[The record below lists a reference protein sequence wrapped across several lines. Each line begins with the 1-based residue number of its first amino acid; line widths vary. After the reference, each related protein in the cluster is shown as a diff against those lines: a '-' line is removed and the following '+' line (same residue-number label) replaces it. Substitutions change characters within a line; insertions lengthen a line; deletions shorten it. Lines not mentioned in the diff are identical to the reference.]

1 MNAELAL
8 TGALHFV
15 LHLATVLTAPLAW
28 WLLRRY
34 RRAVLAGMNRT
45 AAAGAAP
52 VAPPAPAA
60 PPSAAPAWP
69 LQVSMLGAAPAPASP
84 AARHARRAPW
94 HAGGVVLAGS
104 LVYALIMAVAYLRSS
119 DNELLPLRTFYV
131 TALHLWPGVLALML
145 VAVYDWRHRAALLLG
160 YALLLVLPW
169 WLLPPPPQGVLWNVA
184 VPWAITNAAPT
195 LIALLSLWRGVR
207 AVGPLVLAFV
217 LVALIG
223 AQLTLWLLDAH
234 QLVFKA
240 VFDFFFAL
248 GFGGVG
254 TFWALQ
260 AIGLLAAA
268 LLFWPA
274 LHAIG
279 RRYEARAFSERQLTL
294 AALFTVFAV
303 AQSSPL
309 AFASPAWF
317 FSGLVALV
325 AAHAVMALLWK
336 RLPPSPQPAAR
347 LLLLRVFAL
356 GARSERFFARLRRHW
371 QPLAPVTMIAGPDL
385 VEGTVEP
392 HEFLAFLGGR
402 LDRQFVAGAADL
414 GARVARFDPRTAP
427 DGLHRIEELFC
438 RNDTWQMAMQRLAD
452 DSAAVLMDLRSFSP
466 DNAGCRWEIGRLLD
480 RVDLRR
486 VVLLVDG
493 TTQLPYLERT
503 LQELWR
509 ELAADSPNRHA
520 GATVRLLRLDEPGH
534 AAIGA
539 LLGHLLP
546 GDQRLSSA

>member
-15 LHLATVLTAPLAW
+15 LHLATVLAAPLAW

-34 RRAVLAGMNRT
+34 RLAVLAGMNR
-45 AAAGAAP
+45 AAGADSMATAARA
-52 VAPPAPAA
+52 VAAA
-60 PPSAAPAWP
+60 PPAWP
-69 LQVSMLGAAPAPASP
+69 LRVSMLGGGPPGTNP
-84 AARHARRAPW
+84 AAVHARRAPW
-94 HAGGVVLAGS
+94 LGGGVALAGG
-104 LVYALIMAVAYLRSS
+104 LVYAVVMALAFMRSG
-119 DNELLPLRTFYV
+119 DIELLPLRTLHVV
-131 TALHLWPGVLALML
+131 TIHLWPGVLALML
-145 VAVYDWRHRAALLLG
+145 VGLYDGRQRVALLG
-160 YALLLVLPW
+160 AYLLLLALPW
-169 WLLPPPPQGVLWNVA
+169 WFVPTPPQGVLWNMA
-184 VPWAITNAAPT
+184 APWAIANGMPT
-195 LIALLSLWRGVR
+195 LIVLLSLWRGVR

-223 AQLTLWLLDAH
+223 AQLSLWLLNANEV
-234 QLVFKA
+234 VFKA
-240 VFDFFFAL
+240 VFDLFFSL
-248 GFGGVG
+248 GFGGVA

-260 AIGLLAAA
+260 AIGFAAA
-268 LLFWPA
+268 SLLFWPA

-279 RRYEARAFSERQLTL
+279 RRYEARAFSEQQITL

-309 AFASPAWF
+309 AFAGTRWF
-317 FSGLVALV
+317 FSGAMALV
-325 AAHAVMALLWK
+325 AAFAVMGLLWK
-336 RLPPSPQPAAR
+336 LLPPSPQPQAR

-356 GARSERFFARLRRHW
+356 GARSECFFARLRRHW

-402 LDRQFVAGAADL
+402 LDRQFVAGANDL
-414 GARVARFDPRTAP
+414 EDRVARFDPRPAP

-438 RNDTWQMAMQRLAD
+438 RSDTWQMAMQRLAD

-466 DNAGCRWEIGRLLD
+466 ENAGCRWEIGRLLD
-480 RVDLRR
+480 RIDLRR
-486 VVLLVDG
+486 VVLLVDR
-493 TTQLPYLERT
+493 TTKLTYLEKT
-503 LQELWR
+503 LHELWQ

-520 GATVRLLRLDEPGH
+520 AGATVRLLRMDEPTH

-539 LLGHLLP
+539 LLGHLLEP
-546 GDQRLSSA
+546 AQPASTA